1 MYFNQVEFGRRVAEL
16 RKINGL
22 TQEDLAEKL
31 GVEKLHISRMERGVA
46 ACSIDLLLEM
56 STALKVST
64 DYLLTGQYSD
74 SKIIKIQLQ
83 SVISQLS
90 YIVQRV

>member
-16 RKINGL
+16 RKMNCM

-31 GVEKLHISRMERGVA
+31 GVDKLHISRMERGVV

-56 STALKVST
+56 SAALKVST
-64 DYLLTGQYSD
+64 DYLLTGQYPD
-74 SKIIKIQLQ
+74 NNIIKIQLQ
-83 SVISQLS
+83 SAISLLS
-90 YIVQRV
+90 HIAQSL

>member
-16 RKINGL
+16 RKTNCM

-31 GVEKLHISRMERGVA
+31 GVNKLHISRMERGVV

-56 STALKVST
+56 AAVLKVST
-64 DYLLTGQYSD
+64 DYLLAGENQEKEITR
-74 SKIIKIQLQ
+74 KQLI

-90 YIVQRV
+90 FIVQSM

>member
-16 RKINGL
+16 RKLNCL

-31 GVEKLHISRMERGVA
+31 GVDKLHISRMERGVV

-56 STALKVST
+56 STALKAST
-64 DYLLTGQYSD
+64 DYLLTGQYPD
-74 SKIIKIQLQ
+74 NNILKMQLQ
-83 SVISQLS
+83 AAISQLTGIAQS
-90 YIVQRV
+90 L

>member
-16 RKINGL
+16 RKINGM
-22 TQEDLAEKL
+22 TQEELAEKL
-31 GVEKLHISRMERGVA
+31 GVEKLHISRMERGVV

-56 STALKVST
+56 SATLAVST
-64 DYLLTGQYSD
+64 DYLLTG
-74 SKIIKIQLQ
+74 KNPGREITRMQLV

-90 YIVQRV
+90 IIAQSL

>member
-16 RKINGL
+16 RKINGM
-22 TQEDLAEKL
+22 TQEELAEKL
-31 GVEKLHISRMERGVA
+31 GVEKLHISRMERGVV

-64 DYLLTGQYSD
+64 DYLLTGQYPD
-74 SKIIKIQLQ
+74 NKIIKIQLE

-90 YIVQRV
+90 RIVQSL